1 MEKRM
6 ILALVLTA
14 AVVGLTPVLFP
25 SAPPAVRSADST
37 AVAPVA
43 RNAGAN
49 PPAQAAQPERA
60 VQTPAV
66 AASPAIG
73 SGDSLPAAPVVP
85 ADSTVVTTGLATYR
99 FVNVGAVPASLVLH
113 RYNNLATRGQPVDLG
128 TASGPLLRYRLVT
141 PGDTVDLSRAA
152 FARTS
157 TGEPG
162 LGNPLAYEATIDGY
176 RVSISYTFSEDSY
189 LVAVSGRVESPPG
202 GTPGPRFLLVDLPR
216 EFPVTEADSVN
227 DRRSL
232 AFAFKSE
239 RESSKSVGFGKL
251 DPGERRLEAAPLTW
265 VAAKSKYFVVGVL
278 TPEGD
283 EPFSEATFTG
293 GPRTSREATN
303 AMATVVERVTD
314 DGFAFELYAGPQEWE
329 RMLKV
334 GREFDSVN
342 PYGWKFM
349 QGFVQPFATIVM
361 RILLWMHNV
370 LALSYGW
377 VLVIFGVV
385 VRLLLWPLNQKAMK
399 SSLRMQHIQ
408 PRMQEVQKK
417 HAGNREKQ
425 QAEMMKIYKEEGVSP
440 FTAVTGCLPMLL
452 PMPVLIALFFVFQN
466 TIEFRGVPFLWLT
479 DISIKDPYYILPV
492 LMGASMYVLSWIGL
506 RNAPPNPQAKMMS
519 YIFPF
524 MMTFFLMNLASGL
537 NLYYAVQNVAAL
549 PQQWLIARERQKMT
563 QTSAKSAAV
572 EPETRNKKPKPT
584 AKS

>member
-25 SAPPAVRSADST
+25 PAPRPAGSADSA
-37 AVAPVA
+37 AVAPATREPAASTTAQPVA
-43 RNAGAN
+43 
-49 PPAQAAQPERA
+49 PVPVAQA
-60 VQTPAV
+60 PAV
-66 AASPAIG
+66 
-73 SGDSLPAAPVVP
+73 V
-85 ADSTVVTTGLATYR
+85 DSTAALPVLRAESTTVTTDLATYR
-99 FVNVGAVPASLVLH
+99 FTSVGAAPVSLVLN
-113 RYNNLATRGQPVDLG
+113 RYDNLASRGRPVDLG
-128 TASGPLLRYRLVT
+128 ATGSPLLRYRLVA
-141 PGDTVDLSRAA
+141 PGDTVDLSSAA

-157 TGEPG
+157 TASPG
-162 LGNPLAYEATIDGY
+162 PGSPLTYQATVDGHQ
-176 RVSISYTFSEDSY
+176 VTITYTFSPDSY
-189 LVAVSGRVESPPG
+189 LIGVSGRVQSPATA
-202 GTPGPRFLLVDLPR
+202 GTAPRFLLVDLPTG
-216 EFPVTEADSVN
+216 FPVTEADSVG
-227 DRRSL
+227 DSRAL
-232 AFAFKSE
+232 AYAFKSE

-251 DPGERRLEAAPLTW
+251 DPGERRLEATPLTW
-265 VAAKSKYFVVGVL
+265 VAAKNKYFVVGVL

-293 GPRTSREATN
+293 GPRTSRDATN
-303 AMATVVERVTD
+303 AMATVVERVTED
-314 DGFAFELYAGPQEWE
+314 AFSFELYAGPQEWE

-370 LALSYGW
+370 LQLSYGW

-385 VRLLLWPLNQKAMK
+385 VRLILWPLNQKAMK

-417 HAGNREKQ
+417 YAGNREKQ

-440 FTAVTGCLPMLL
+440 FTAITGCLPMLL

-479 DISIKDPYYILPV
+479 DISIKDPYYILPL

-524 MMTFFLMNLASGL
+524 MMTFFLLNLAAGL

-549 PQQWLIARERQKMT
+549 PQQWLIARERQKM
-563 QTSAKSAAV
+563 AV
-572 EPETRNKKPKPT
+572 KTPKK
-584 AKS
+584 

>member
-14 AVVGLTPVLFP
+14 AVVGLPPVLFP
-25 SAPPAVRSADST
+25 PAPLPPKTADSIAVAPEARAARSTPAPARTVQPPAVAPAVRAAVDST
-37 AVAPVA
+37 APL
-43 RNAGAN
+43 
-49 PPAQAAQPERA
+49 AAVRA
-60 VQTPAV
+60 DTTAV
-66 AASPAIG
+66 
-73 SGDSLPAAPVVP
+73 
-85 ADSTVVTTGLATYR
+85 STDLATYG
-99 FVNVGAVPASLVLH
+99 FVNVGAAPVSLVLK
-113 RYNNLATRGQPVDLG
+113 RYDNLAVRGRPVDLG
-128 TASGPLLRYRLVT
+128 ATGTPLLRYRLVV
-141 PGDTVDLSRAA
+141 PGDTIDLSRAA
-152 FARTS
+152 FTRTS
-157 TGEPG
+157 AARPAPG
-162 LGNPLAYEATIDGY
+162 APLSYEATVGGHHVVINY
-176 RVSISYTFSEDSY
+176 AFHEDSY
-189 LVAVSGRVESPPG
+189 LVGVTGRVTPPPG
-202 GTPGPRFLLVDLPR
+202 VGTGARFLLVDLPTG
-216 EFPVTEADSVN
+216 FPLTEADSVG

-232 AFAFKSE
+232 AYAFKSE

-251 DPGERRLEAAPLTW
+251 DPGERRLEATPLTW

-283 EPFSEATFTG
+283 DPFSEATFTG

-303 AMATVVERVTD
+303 AMATVVERVSD
-314 DGFAFELYAGPQEWE
+314 EGFAFEMYAGPQEWE
-329 RMLKV
+329 RMLKA

-370 LALSYGW
+370 LQLSYGW

-385 VRLLLWPLNQKAMK
+385 VRLILWPLNQKAMK

-417 HAGNREKQ
+417 YAGNREKQ

-440 FTAVTGCLPMLL
+440 FTALTGCLPMLL

-479 DISIKDPYYILPV
+479 DISIKDPYYILPL

-524 MMTFFLMNLASGL
+524 MMTFFLLNLAAGL

-563 QTSAKSAAV
+563 AAKAAK
-572 EPETRNKKPKPT
+572 T
-584 AKS
+584 

>member
-6 ILALVLTA
+6 IMALVLTA

-25 SAPPAVRSADST
+25 PAPTPARTADST
-37 AVAPVA
+37 AVAPAA
-43 RNAGAN
+43 RDARV
-49 PPAQAAQPERA
+49 AQPA
-60 VQTPAV
+60 VMQPA
-66 AASPAIG
+66 PA
-73 SGDSLPAAPVVP
+73 AAPVVP
-85 ADSTVVTTGLATYR
+85 IADSAAAAPALVSADSTMVATDLATYR
-99 FVNVGAVPASLVLH
+99 FVDVGAAPISLVINK
-113 RYNNLATRGQPVDLG
+113 YTNLARRGSPVDLG
-128 TASGPLLRYRLVT
+128 AIGAPLLSYRLVI
-141 PGDTVDLSRAA
+141 PGDTVDLSRVK
-152 FARTS
+152 FGRTS
-157 TGEPG
+157 TGVPG
-162 LGNPLAYEATIDGY
+162 PGNPLQYSATVSGHVVTIAYA
-176 RVSISYTFSEDSY
+176 FAPDSY
-189 LVAVSGRVESPPG
+189 LLGVTGRVDSPG
-202 GTPGPRFLLVDLPR
+202 GATGPRFLLVDLPTS
-216 EFPVTEADSVN
+216 FPVTEADSVG

-232 AFAFKSE
+232 AYAFKSQ
-239 RESSKSVGFGKL
+239 RESSKSVSFSSL
-251 DPGERRLEAAPLTW
+251 DPGETRLEATPLTW

-278 TPEGD
+278 TPEND

-293 GPRTSREATN
+293 GPRTSRDATN
-303 AMATVVERVTD
+303 AMATVVESVGD
-314 DGFAFELYAGPQEWE
+314 NGFAFELYAGPQEWE

-349 QGFVQPFATIVM
+349 QGFVQPFARIVM

-377 VLVIFGVV
+377 VLVIFGIV
-385 VRLLLWPLNQKAMK
+385 VRLILWPLNQKAMK

-417 HAGNREKQ
+417 YAGNREKQ

-440 FTAVTGCLPMLL
+440 FSAITGCLPMLL

-524 MMTFFLMNLASGL
+524 MMTFFLMNLAAGL

-549 PQQWLIARERQKMT
+549 PQQWLIARERQKT
-563 QTSAKSAAV
+563 AAAV
-572 EPETRNKKPKPT
+572 ATKSVKK
-584 AKS
+584 

>member
-14 AVVGLTPVLFP
+14 AIVGLTPVLFP
-25 SAPPAVRSADST
+25 SAPVPARRADST
-37 AVAPVA
+37 AVAPA
-43 RNAGAN
+43 APDTR
-49 PPAQAAQPERA
+49 AAQPVQQPAA
-60 VQTPAV
+60 VQPAP
-66 AASPAIG
+66 AAAVPGI
-73 SGDSLPAAPVVP
+73 DSVTAAPVALS
-85 ADSTVVTTGLATYR
+85 ADSTVVATDLATYR
-99 FVNVGAVPASLVLH
+99 FVDVGAAPVSLVIS
-113 RYNNLATRGQPVDLG
+113 RYDNIARRGSPVDLG
-128 TASGPLLRYRLVT
+128 ATGSPLLRYRLVV
-141 PGDTVDLSRAA
+141 PGDTVDLSRVK
-152 FARTS
+152 FGRTS
-157 TGEPG
+157 TGVPG
-162 LGNPLAYEATIDGY
+162 PGSPLQYSATVNGHVVTIAYSFAP
-176 RVSISYTFSEDSY
+176 DSY
-189 LVAVSGRVESPPG
+189 LLDVTGRVDSPG
-202 GTPGPRFLLVDLPR
+202 GATGPRFLLVDLPTS
-216 EFPVTEADSVN
+216 FPVTEADSVG

-232 AFAFKSE
+232 AYAFKSE
-239 RESSKSVGFGKL
+239 RESSKSVSFSSL
-251 DPGERRLEAAPLTW
+251 DPGEYRLEATPLTW

-283 EPFSEATFTG
+283 EPFSEATFAG
-293 GPRTSREATN
+293 GPRTSRDATN

-314 DGFAFELYAGPQEWE
+314 EGFHFELYAGPQEWD

-349 QGFVQPFATIVM
+349 QGFVQPFARIVM

-370 LALSYGW
+370 LQLSYGW

-385 VRLLLWPLNQKAMK
+385 VRLILWPLNQKAMK

-417 HAGNREKQ
+417 YAGNREKQ
-425 QAEMMKIYKEEGVSP
+425 QAEMMKVYKEEGVSP
-440 FTAVTGCLPMLL
+440 FSAVTGCLPMLL

-492 LMGASMYVLSWIGL
+492 LMGASMYLLSWIGL

-524 MMTFFLMNLASGL
+524 MMTFFLMNLAAGL

-563 QTSAKSAAV
+563 VAKS
-572 EPETRNKKPKPT
+572 PRK
-584 AKS
+584 

>member
-25 SAPPAVRSADST
+25 PSPSAARRADSSAVASSRSDARAGQPAQPAVG
-37 AVAPVA
+37 P
-43 RNAGAN
+43 
-49 PPAQAAQPERA
+49 AAQPA
-60 VQTPAV
+60 S
-66 AASPAIG
+66 AASVTSAATV
-73 SGDSLPAAPVVP
+73 GDSLPRAAVIRP
-85 ADSTVVTTGLATYR
+85 DSTIVTTGLATYR
-99 FVNVGAVPASLVLH
+99 FVNVGAAPASLVLH
-113 RYNNLATRGQPVDLG
+113 RYDNLATRDRPVDLG
-128 TASGPLLRYRLVT
+128 ATDGTLIRYRLVV
-141 PGDTVDLSRAA
+141 PGDTIDLATTA

-157 TGEPG
+157 TGTPG
-162 LGNPLAYEATIDGY
+162 PGNPLTYEATAAGHK
-176 RVSISYTFSEDSY
+176 VAISYSFTGESY
-189 LVAVSGRVESPPG
+189 LVGVAGRVDSPAG
-202 GTPGPRFLLVDLPR
+202 GTPGARFLLVDLPR
-216 EFPVTEADSVN
+216 NFPVTEADSVA

-232 AFAFKSE
+232 AYAFKSE
-239 RESSKSVGFGKL
+239 RESSKSVAFAKL
-251 DPGERRLEAAPLTW
+251 DPGERRLEATPLTW

-278 TPEGD
+278 APVGG
-283 EPFSEATFTG
+283 EPFSEVTFTG
-293 GPRTSREATN
+293 GPRTSREVTN

-314 DGFAFELYAGPQEWE
+314 EGFVFEVYAGPQEWE
-329 RMLKV
+329 RMLAV

-361 RILLWMHNV
+361 RVLLWMHNV
-370 LALSYGW
+370 LQLSYGW

-408 PRMQEVQKK
+408 PKMQEVQKK
-417 HAGNREKQ
+417 YAGNREKQ

-440 FTAVTGCLPMLL
+440 FSAMTGCLPMLL

-479 DISIKDPYYILPV
+479 DISIKDPYYILPLV
-492 LMGASMYVLSWIGL
+492 MGASMYVLSWIGL

-524 MMTFFLMNLASGL
+524 MMTFFLLNLAGGL
-537 NLYYAVQNVAAL
+537 NLYYAVQNIAAL
-549 PQQWLIARERQKMT
+549 PQQWLIARERQKT
-563 QTSAKSAAV
+563 AV
-572 EPETRNKKPKPT
+572 RVIPKK
-584 AKS
+584 

>member
-14 AVVGLTPVLFP
+14 AIVGLTPVLFP
-25 SAPPAVRSADST
+25 PSPAPARSADST
-37 AVAPVA
+37 AVAPA
-43 RNAGAN
+43 TRNARTTQ
-49 PPAQAAQPERA
+49 PTQPAQPSTA
-60 VQTPAV
+60 VQAPRTVAPAAV
-66 AASPAIG
+66 PVADSATAAS
-73 SGDSLPAAPVVP
+73 APVR
-85 ADSTVVTTGLATYR
+85 ADSTVVVTDLATYR
-99 FVNVGAVPASLVLH
+99 FVSVGAAPVSLVLGK
-113 RYNNLATRGQPVDLG
+113 YDNLATRGNPVDLG
-128 TASGPLLRYRLVT
+128 ATHAPLLRYRLVV
-141 PGDTVDLSRAA
+141 PGDTVDLSTAA
-152 FARTS
+152 FARAS
-157 TGEPG
+157 TGNPG
-162 LGNPLAYEATIDGY
+162 PGNPGPGNPLTYEATVEGHRIT
-176 RVSISYTFSEDSY
+176 VSYSFNEDSY
-189 LVAVSGRVESPPG
+189 LIGVAGRVNSPPG
-202 GTPGPRFLLVDLPR
+202 GGTGPSFLLIDLPTS
-216 EFPVTEADSVN
+216 FPLTEADSVG

-232 AFAFKSE
+232 AYAFKSE
-239 RESSKSVGFGKL
+239 RESSKSVSFSSL
-251 DPGERRLEAAPLTW
+251 DPGERRLEATPLTW
-265 VAAKSKYFVVGVL
+265 VAAKNKYFVVGVL

-283 EPFSEATFTG
+283 EPFSEASFTG
-293 GPRTSREATN
+293 GPRTSRDATN

-314 DGFAFELYAGPQEWE
+314 EGFAFELYAGPQEWE

-361 RILLWMHNV
+361 RTLLWMHNV
-370 LALSYGW
+370 LQLSYGW

-385 VRLLLWPLNQKAMK
+385 VRLILWPLNQKAMK

-408 PRMQEVQKK
+408 PKMQEVQKK
-417 HAGNREKQ
+417 YASNREKQ

-440 FTAVTGCLPMLL
+440 FTALTGCLPMLL

-479 DISIKDPYYILPV
+479 DISIKDPYYILPL

-524 MMTFFLMNLASGL
+524 MMTFFLLNLASGL

-549 PQQWLIARERQKMT
+549 PQQWLIARERQKM
-563 QTSAKSAAV
+563 AKG
-572 EPETRNKKPKPT
+572 TKK
-584 AKS
+584 

>member
-25 SAPPAVRSADST
+25 PAPVPPGRADSAAVAPAARDARVAQPAAVQPAPPAAAVVPVADSVAVAVAAALISADST
-37 AVAPVA
+37 IVA
-43 RNAGAN
+43 
-49 PPAQAAQPERA
+49 
-60 VQTPAV
+60 T
-66 AASPAIG
+66 
-73 SGDSLPAAPVVP
+73 D
-85 ADSTVVTTGLATYR
+85 LATYR
-99 FVNVGAVPASLVLH
+99 FVDVGAAPVSLVINK
-113 RYNNLATRGQPVDLG
+113 YDNLARRGSPVDLG
-128 TASGPLLRYRLVT
+128 AIGAPLIRYRLVV
-141 PGDTVDLSRAA
+141 PGDTVDLSRVK

-157 TGEPG
+157 AASAGAGT
-162 LGNPLAYEATIDGY
+162 PLQYTAT
-176 RVSISYTFSEDSY
+176 VSGHAVAITYTFTPDSY
-189 LVAVSGRVESPPG
+189 LLGVTGRVDSPSG
-202 GTPGPRFLLVDLPR
+202 ATGPRFLLVDLPTS
-216 EFPVTEADSVN
+216 FPVTEADSVG

-232 AFAFKSE
+232 AYAFKSE
-239 RESSKSVGFGKL
+239 RESSKSVSFSSL
-251 DPGERRLEAAPLTW
+251 DPGEARLEATPLTW

-293 GPRTSREATN
+293 GPRTSRDATN
-303 AMATVVERVTD
+303 AMATVVESVGD

-329 RMLKV
+329 RMLRI

-349 QGFVQPFATIVM
+349 QGFVQPFARIVM

-370 LALSYGW
+370 LQLSYGW

-385 VRLLLWPLNQKAMK
+385 VRLILWPLNQKAMK

-417 HAGNREKQ
+417 YAGNREKQ

-440 FTAVTGCLPMLL
+440 FSAVTGCLPMLL

-524 MMTFFLMNLASGL
+524 MMTFFLMNLAAGL

-549 PQQWLIARERQKMT
+549 PQQWLIARERQKTAATMT
-563 QTSAKSAAV
+563 AAKTV
-572 EPETRNKKPKPT
+572 KK
-584 AKS
+584 

>member
-25 SAPPAVRSADST
+25 SAPAPARRADST
-37 AVAPVA
+37 AVAPASRDTRAA
-43 RNAGAN
+43 R
-49 PPAQAAQPERA
+49 PAQQPAAAQPA
-60 VQTPAV
+60 
-66 AASPAIG
+66 PAIAAPA
-73 SGDSLPAAPVVP
+73 GDSGTAAPAALS
-85 ADSTVVTTGLATYR
+85 ADSTVVATDLATYR
-99 FVNVGAVPASLVLH
+99 FVDVGAAPVSLVIN
-113 RYNNLATRGQPVDLG
+113 RYDNLARRGSPVDLG
-128 TASGPLLRYRLVT
+128 ATGSPLLRYRLVV
-141 PGDTVDLSRAA
+141 PGDTMDLSRVK
-152 FARTS
+152 FGRTS
-157 TGEPG
+157 TGVPG
-162 LGNPLAYEATIDGY
+162 PGSPLQYSATANGHVVTIAY
-176 RVSISYTFSEDSY
+176 SFSPDSY
-189 LVAVSGRVESPPG
+189 LLGVSGRVDSPGAMPG
-202 GTPGPRFLLVDLPR
+202 ARFLLVDLPTS
-216 EFPVTEADSVN
+216 FPVTEADSVG

-232 AFAFKSE
+232 AYAFKSE
-239 RESSKSVGFGKL
+239 RESSKSVSFAKL
-251 DPGERRLEAAPLTW
+251 DPGQQRLEATPLTW

-278 TPEGD
+278 TPEND
-283 EPFSEATFTG
+283 EPFSEATFIG

-314 DGFAFELYAGPQEWE
+314 EGFGFELYAGPQEWD

-349 QGFVQPFATIVM
+349 QGFVQPFARIVM

-370 LALSYGW
+370 LQMSYGW
-377 VLVIFGVV
+377 VLMIFGVA
-385 VRLLLWPLNQKAMK
+385 VRLILWPLNQKALK
-399 SSLRMQHIQ
+399 SSMRMQHIQ
-408 PRMQEVQKK
+408 PKMQEVQKK
-417 HAGNREKQ
+417 YAGNREKQ

-440 FTAVTGCLPMLL
+440 FSAMTGCLPMLL

-524 MMTFFLMNLASGL
+524 MMTFFLMNLAAGL

-549 PQQWLIARERQKMT
+549 PQQWLIARERQKMG
-563 QTSAKSAAV
+563 SAKSV
-572 EPETRNKKPKPT
+572 KK
-584 AKS
+584 

>member
-25 SAPPAVRSADST
+25 P
-37 AVAPVA
+37 APV
-43 RNAGAN
+43 
-49 PPAQAAQPERA
+49 PA
-60 VQTPAV
+60 
-66 AASPAIG
+66 
-73 SGDSLPAAPVVP
+73 SL
-85 ADSTVVTTGLATYR
+85 ADSTVVAPATTRDARDAEPAAVRQPPVAAPIVPVSDSLAAAPAAMDADSTIVATDVATYR
-99 FVNVGAVPASLVLH
+99 FVDVGAAPVSLVIN
-113 RYNNLATRGQPVDLG
+113 RYDNLARRGSPVDLG
-128 TASGPLLRYRLVT
+128 AVDAPLLRYRLVV
-141 PGDTVDLSRAA
+141 PGDTVDLSRVK
-152 FARTS
+152 FGRTS
-157 TGEPG
+157 TGVPG
-162 LGNPLAYEATIDGY
+162 PGTPLQYTATASGH
-176 RVSISYTFSEDSY
+176 VVTISYSFAPDSY
-189 LVAVSGRVESPPG
+189 LLGVTGRVDSPG
-202 GTPGPRFLLVDLPR
+202 GGAGPRYLLVDLPTS
-216 EFPVTEADSVN
+216 FPVTEADSVG

-232 AFAFKSE
+232 AYAFKPE
-239 RESSKSVGFGKL
+239 RESSKSVSFSSL

-293 GPRTSREATN
+293 GPRTSRDATN
-303 AMATVVERVTD
+303 AMATVVERVND
-314 DGFAFELYAGPQEWE
+314 EGFAFELYAGPQEWE

-349 QGFVQPFATIVM
+349 QGFVQPFARIVM

-370 LALSYGW
+370 LQLSYGW
-377 VLVIFGVV
+377 VLVIFGIV
-385 VRLLLWPLNQKAMK
+385 VRLILWPLNQKAMK

-417 HAGNREKQ
+417 YAGNREKQ

-440 FTAVTGCLPMLL
+440 FSAVTGCLPMLL

-524 MMTFFLMNLASGL
+524 MMTFFLMNFAAGL

-549 PQQWLIARERQKMT
+549 PQQWLIARERQKMAA
-563 QTSAKSAAV
+563 QSAK
-572 EPETRNKKPKPT
+572 K
-584 AKS
+584 

>member
-25 SAPPAVRSADST
+25 SAPVPARRADSI
-37 AVAPVA
+37 AVAPAA
-43 RNAGAN
+43 RAQRAPEQARQAAVSTP
-49 PPAQAAQPERA
+49 PPA
-60 VQTPAV
+60 
-66 AASPAIG
+66 AASP
-73 SGDSLPAAPVVP
+73 VVP
-85 ADSTVVTTGLATYR
+85 AGAVIAATAYAGRADSTVVATDLATYQ
-99 FVNVGAVPASLVLH
+99 FVDVGAAPVSVVIK
-113 RYNNLATRGQPVDLG
+113 RYDNLATRGSPVDLG
-128 TASGPLLRYRLVT
+128 ATGLPLLKYKLVV
-141 PGDTVDLSRAA
+141 PGDTIDLSRVK
-152 FARTS
+152 FGRTS
-157 TGEPG
+157 TGVPG
-162 LGNPLAYEATIDGY
+162 PGSPLQYSATVGGHVISIAYSFGP
-176 RVSISYTFSEDSY
+176 DSY
-189 LVAVSGRVESPPG
+189 LLGVSGRVESVG
-202 GTPGPRFLLVDLPR
+202 GSTGPRFLLVDLPTS
-216 EFPVTEADSVN
+216 FPMTEADSVG

-232 AFAFKSE
+232 AYAFKSQ
-239 RESSKSVGFGKL
+239 RESSKSVRFASL
-251 DPGERRLEAAPLTW
+251 DPGERRLEVDPLTW

-283 EPFSEATFTG
+283 EPFSEVTFTG
-293 GPRTSREATN
+293 GPRTSSEPTN
-303 AMATVVERVTD
+303 AMATVVERVSD
-314 DGFAFELYAGPQEWE
+314 DRFAFELYAGPQEWE

-370 LALSYGW
+370 LQLSYGW

-385 VRLLLWPLNQKAMK
+385 VRLILWPLNQKAMK
-399 SSLRMQHIQ
+399 SSLRMQHLQ
-408 PRMQEVQKK
+408 PRLQEIQKK
-417 HAGNREKQ
+417 YAGNREKQ
-425 QAEMMKIYKEEGVSP
+425 QIEMMKVYKEEGTSP
-440 FTAVTGCLPMLL
+440 FAAMTGCLPMLL

-479 DISIKDPYYILPV
+479 DISIKDPYYILPL

-519 YIFPF
+519 YIFPV
-524 MMTFFLMNLASGL
+524 MMTFFLLNLAAGL

-563 QTSAKSAAV
+563 KTQ
-572 EPETRNKKPKPT
+572 KK
-584 AKS
+584 

>member
-25 SAPPAVRSADST
+25 PASRPARRADSA
-37 AVAPVA
+37 AVAP
-43 RNAGAN
+43 AGRDTRAAAPER
-49 PPAQAAQPERA
+49 PPAAAPPVSR
-60 VQTPAV
+60 V
-66 AASPAIG
+66 AAPAN
-73 SGDSLPAAPVVP
+73 DSATAAPAALG
-85 ADSTVVTTGLATYR
+85 ADSTVVATDLATYR
-99 FVNVGAVPASLVLH
+99 FVDVGAAPVSLVIKH
-113 RYNNLATRGQPVDLG
+113 YANLARRGGPVDLG
-128 TASGPLLRYRLVT
+128 ATGSPLLGFRLVV
-141 PGDTVDLSRAA
+141 PGDTVDLSRVK

-157 TGEPG
+157 TGVPG
-162 LGNPLAYEATIDGY
+162 PGSPLQYSATVKGHVVTIAYSF
-176 RVSISYTFSEDSY
+176 VPDSY
-189 LVAVSGRVESPPG
+189 LLGVSGRVDSPA
-202 GTPGPRFLLVDLPR
+202 GTTGARFLLIDLPTG
-216 EFPVTEADSVN
+216 FPLTEADSVG
-227 DRRSL
+227 DRRAL
-232 AFAFKSE
+232 AYAFKSE
-239 RESSKSVGFGKL
+239 RESSKSVSFSKL
-251 DPGERRLEAAPLTW
+251 DPGEQRLEANPLTW
-265 VAAKSKYFVVGVL
+265 VAAKNKYFVVGVL
-278 TPEGD
+278 TPRGA

-293 GPRTSREATN
+293 GARTSRVATN
-303 AMATVVERVTD
+303 ARATVVERVTE
-314 DGFAFELYAGPQEWE
+314 DGFGFELYAGPQEWK

-349 QGFVQPFATIVM
+349 QGFVQPFARIVM

-370 LALSYGW
+370 LQMSYGW
-377 VLVIFGVV
+377 VLVIFGIV

-408 PRMQEVQKK
+408 PKMQEVQKK
-417 HAGNREKQ
+417 YAGNREKQ

-440 FTAVTGCLPMLL
+440 FSALTGCLPMVL

-524 MMTFFLMNLASGL
+524 MMTFFLMNLAAGL

-549 PQQWLIARERQKMT
+549 PQQWMIARERQRMG
-563 QTSAKSAAV
+563 SAKSV
-572 EPETRNKKPKPT
+572 KK
-584 AKS
+584 

>member
-25 SAPPAVRSADST
+25 PAPRPAGSADSS
-37 AVAPVA
+37 AVAPAA
-43 RNAGAN
+43 RE
-49 PPAQAAQPERA
+49 P
-60 VQTPAV
+60 
-66 AASPAIG
+66 AASPAAQ
-73 SGDSLPAAPVVP
+73 PVAAAPVVQAP
-85 ADSTVVTTGLATYR
+85 PAADSAAPRAIVRAESTIVATDLATYR
-99 FVNVGAVPASLVLH
+99 FVSVGAAPVSLVLN
-113 RYNNLATRGQPVDLG
+113 RYDNLASRGRPVDLG
-128 TASGPLLRYRLVT
+128 ATGSPLLRFRLVA
-141 PGDTVDLSRAA
+141 PGDTVDLSSAA
-152 FARTS
+152 FTRTS
-157 TGEPG
+157 TAAPG
-162 LGNPLAYEATIDGY
+162 PGSPLSYQATVDGHQ
-176 RVSISYTFSEDSY
+176 VTITYTFSPDSY
-189 LVAVSGRVESPPG
+189 LIGVSGRVQSPATS
-202 GTPGPRFLLVDLPR
+202 GTAPRFLLVDLPTG
-216 EFPVTEADSVN
+216 FPVTEADSVG
-227 DRRSL
+227 DSRAL
-232 AFAFKSE
+232 AYAFKSE

-251 DPGERRLEAAPLTW
+251 DPGERRLEATPLTW
-265 VAAKSKYFVVGVL
+265 VAAKNKYFVVGVL

-293 GPRTSREATN
+293 GPRTSRDATN
-303 AMATVVERVTD
+303 AMATVVERVTED
-314 DGFAFELYAGPQEWE
+314 AFSFELYAGPQEWE

-370 LALSYGW
+370 LQLSYGW

-385 VRLLLWPLNQKAMK
+385 VRLILWPLNQKAMK

-417 HAGNREKQ
+417 YAGNREKQ

-440 FTAVTGCLPMLL
+440 FTAITGCLPMLL

-479 DISIKDPYYILPV
+479 DISIKDPYYILPL

-524 MMTFFLMNLASGL
+524 MMTFFLLNLAAGL

-563 QTSAKSAAV
+563 AKM
-572 EPETRNKKPKPT
+572 PKK
-584 AKS
+584 

>member
-14 AVVGLTPVLFP
+14 AVVGLTPVIF
-25 SAPPAVRSADST
+25 PPAPVPTGRADST
-37 AVAPVA
+37 AVAPATRDARVA
-43 RNAGAN
+43 
-49 PPAQAAQPERA
+49 PPAA
-60 VQTPAV
+60 VQPVPATAPIV
-66 AASPAIG
+66 PVV
-73 SGDSLPAAPVVP
+73 DSLAALPP
-85 ADSTVVTTGLATYR
+85 SISADSTVVATDLATYR
-99 FVNVGAVPASLVLH
+99 FVDVGAAPVSLVIN
-113 RYNNLATRGQPVDLG
+113 RYGNLARRGTPVDLG
-128 TASGPLLRYRLVT
+128 ATGAPLLRYRLVV
-141 PGDTVDLSRAA
+141 PGDTVDLSRVK
-152 FARTS
+152 FGRTS
-157 TGEPG
+157 AGAPG
-162 LGNPLAYEATIDGY
+162 VGSPLQYSATVNGHVVTIGY
-176 RVSISYTFSEDSY
+176 SFAPDSY
-189 LVAVSGRVESPPG
+189 LLGVTGRVDSPG
-202 GTPGPRFLLVDLPR
+202 GATGPRFLLVDLPTS
-216 EFPVTEADSVN
+216 FPVTEADSVG

-232 AFAFKSE
+232 AYAFKSE
-239 RESSKSVGFGKL
+239 RESSKSVSFSSL
-251 DPGERRLEAAPLTW
+251 DPGEHRLEATPLTW

-283 EPFSEATFTG
+283 DPFSEATFTG
-293 GPRTSREATN
+293 GPRTSRDATN
-303 AMATVVERVTD
+303 AVATVVERVGD
-314 DGFAFELYAGPQEWE
+314 EGFAFELYAGPQEWD

-349 QGFVQPFATIVM
+349 QGFVQPFARIVM

-370 LALSYGW
+370 LQLSYGW

-385 VRLLLWPLNQKAMK
+385 VRLILWPLNQKAMK

-417 HAGNREKQ
+417 YAGNREKQ

-440 FTAVTGCLPMLL
+440 FSAVTGCLPMLL

-524 MMTFFLMNLASGL
+524 MMTFFLMNLAAGL
-537 NLYYAVQNVAAL
+537 NLYYAVQNIAAL
-549 PQQWLIARERQKMT
+549 PQQWLIARERQKMA
-563 QTSAKSAAV
+563 AKSVRSEKRA
-572 EPETRNKKPKPT
+572 
-584 AKS
+584 SS